1 MRYYILQVQREP
13 FTRQGG
19 GLALYNA
26 QRAVERGFHGQLAA
40 AAQRV
45 LGTAGGVRLAYYII
59 MVVKGHALRHSGV
72 ICLRWNRGRSPA
84 NGSERRETILSGE
97 CLCQLQNVG

>member
-1 MRYYILQVQREP
+1 MHAKCAITFYRYRE
-13 FTRQGG
+13 RSLLHDRVG

-26 QRAVERGFHGQLAA
+26 QRAVERGFHGRLAA

-59 MVVKGHALRHSGV
+59 MVVKGHALGHSGV
-72 ICLRWNRGRSPA
+72 ICYIRFTSGTKLSP
-84 NGSERRETILSGE
+84 
-97 CLCQLQNVG
+97 

>member
-72 ICLRWNRGRSPA
+72 ICLRWNREIGYCQGASRHK
-84 NGSERRETILSGE
+84 TLS
-97 CLCQLQNVG
+97 